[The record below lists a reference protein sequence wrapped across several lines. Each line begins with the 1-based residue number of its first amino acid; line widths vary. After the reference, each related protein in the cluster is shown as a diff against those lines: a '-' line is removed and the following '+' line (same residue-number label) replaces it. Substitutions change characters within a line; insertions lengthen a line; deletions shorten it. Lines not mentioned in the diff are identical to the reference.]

1 MGPSLKDNLREV
13 VVHYQL
19 QLTFQFNNNQT
30 GVAQRHFNG
39 GRARRERMP
48 GGRPGQLC
56 SYPQRRWHK
65 RRYQYL
71 QYFMLPRHLRYQAQA
86 ERSSLAQQDQQ
97 SLGQE
102 DGNSQDKWDSAFMY
116 EDDYALQ
123 DPGSEPESDSDFEY
137 EGRGGKRKG
146 KKAALKSKTVR
157 QSGGRSSKRFDEDKP
172 ALSDRK
178 FTLYYELVLI
188 SS

>member
-1 MGPSLKDNLREV
+1 
-13 VVHYQL
+13 
-19 QLTFQFNNNQT
+19 
-30 GVAQRHFNG
+30 
-39 GRARRERMP
+39 MP